1 MLRPVLVVLLASLSG
16 PVDAQSNPPPQQIGT
31 LSEGWR
37 IVGEGEDAPVWQVIN
52 DDGTPVLAM
61 TRQSDSGLFGMFGS
75 SFNAI
80 TNQNIRFQDGTISVR
95 FKAISGN
102 TDQGGGIMWRV
113 QDDENYYVA
122 RFNPLEDNFRFYT
135 VENGHRREL
144 VSASIALSAGWHEM
158 TITQIGGSFQG
169 ALDGQ
174 ILLEHS
180 DDTFAKPSGVGLWTK
195 ADAVTYFTDFQVT
208 PR

>member
-1 MLRPVLVVLLASLSG
+1 MLRLVLVVFLTSLSG
-16 PVDAQSNPPPQQIGT
+16 PVLAQSSQWSLQTGT
-31 LSEGWR
+31 LPEGWR
-37 IVGEGEDAPVWQVIN
+37 IAGEGEDASVWQVIN
-52 DDGTPVLAM
+52 DGRTPVLAM
-61 TRQSDSGLFGMFGS
+61 TSQSDSGLFGMFGS
-75 SFNAI
+75 GFNVI
-80 TNQNIRFQDGTISVR
+80 TNQNIHFLDGTISVR

-102 TDQGGGIMWRV
+102 TDQGGGITWRV

-122 RFNPLEDNFRFYT
+122 RFNPLEDNLRFYT
-135 VENGHRREL
+135 VKNGHRREL
-144 VSASIALSAGWHEM
+144 ASASIALSAGWHEM
-158 TITQIGGSFQG
+158 TITQIGDSFQG

-180 DDTFAKPSGVGLWTK
+180 DDTFAKAGGVGLWTK

>member
-1 MLRPVLVVLLASLSG
+1 MLRLVLVVLLASLSG
-16 PVDAQSNPPPQQIGT
+16 PVDAQSNPPPQQIDT

-75 SFNAI
+75 GFNAI

-135 VENGHRREL
+135 VKNGHRREL
-144 VSASIALSAGWHEM
+144 ASASITLSTGWHEM
-158 TITQIGGSFQG
+158 TITQTGDRFQG

-174 ILLEHS
+174 PLLDHS
-180 DDTFAKPSGVGLWTK
+180 DNTFAKAGGVGLWTK